1 MGWNRRFKKIK
12 EFIKNEDNADIEFFN
27 TTNEIPDKPK
37 KKSFWNKWKHEKTS
51 DNKNNVEKIKKK
63 STNRSILMNFRRRN
77 TLQIIKYLEGKE
89 IFNCFFYT
97 DVTNISLILEQGIRP
112 TSLVKLLTKQEYTV
126 WTYLEHATYLELE
139 LGNSTRHYF
148 WKWCTDN
155 KVDLNKIA
163 IVSVDINKLFQV
175 TSKDWGL
182 NLETNRIQV
191 YEIIP
196 VAAIDW
202 ILLKDKKMFR
212 LANMYVEKQ
221 NLKLKIYQGNQVQN
235 NE

>member
-1 MGWNRRFKKIK
+1 MGWSRRFKKLK
-12 EFIKNEDNADIEFFN
+12 EFLKKEDKGDIEFFN
-27 TTNEIPDKPK
+27 STSESEDVPK
-37 KKSFWNKWKHEKTS
+37 KKSFWNKWKK
-51 DNKNNVEKIKKK
+51 KNNIVPDITEKKVNPKN
-63 STNRSILMNFRRRN
+63 SNRNIFMNFRRRN
-77 TLQIIKYLEGKE
+77 TLQIIKYLESKE

-97 DVTNISLILEQGIRP
+97 DVNNISLILEQGIRP
-112 TSLVKLLTKQEYTV
+112 TSLVKLLTKQEYIV
-126 WTYLEHATYLELE
+126 WTYLEHATYIELE

-163 IVSVDINKLFQV
+163 IISIDINKLFQV

-182 NLETNRIQV
+182 NLETNRVQV

-196 VAAIDW
+196 VNAIDW

-212 LANMYVEKQ
+212 LAKMYVEKQ
-221 NLKLKIYQGNQVQN
+221 NLKLKIYQGNDNQTGG
-235 NE
+235 